1 MNIVRNLL
9 SKVFGRNTEG
19 ANDSISNPADGGYQ
33 SATTQ
38 QPVLNLADVTAEW
51 LIVGLGNP
59 GQKYAATR
67 HNVGY
72 MVVDDLLAESGET
85 LQPIKDVQ
93 AFGATIEAGEET
105 ALVLR
110 TASFMNNS
118 GPAIADVAQ
127 RLGIP
132 AERVLLIHDELD
144 LKEHKIR
151 LKQGG
156 NEAGHNGLKSTT
168 EHLGT
173 RDYPRVRMGV
183 GHPGKGNDIIAW
195 VLGPVPAG
203 AGFDEFIATG
213 AEAARLIVAKG
224 LGAAQNEIH
233 SR

>member
-9 SKVFGRNTEG
+9 SKVFGRNADDDG
-19 ANDSISNPADGGYQ
+19 DPVANPADGGYQ
-33 SATTQ
+33 RATSQ
-38 QPVLNLADVTAEW
+38 QPVLNLAEVTAEW

-93 AFGATIEAGEET
+93 AFGATIDAGENT

-118 GPAIADVAQ
+118 GPAIAEVAQ
-127 RLGIP
+127 RLNIP
-132 AERVLLIHDELD
+132 AQRVLLIHDELD

-213 AEAARLIVAKG
+213 AEAARLIVAHG